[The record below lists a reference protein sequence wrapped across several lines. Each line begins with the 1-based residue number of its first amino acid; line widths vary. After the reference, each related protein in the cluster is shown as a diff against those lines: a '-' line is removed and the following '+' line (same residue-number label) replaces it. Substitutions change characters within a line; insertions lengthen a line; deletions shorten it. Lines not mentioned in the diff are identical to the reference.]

1 VEGEVRT
8 GGKNRI
14 CEKRLG
20 KWEKMVEGFS
30 DTISRFFL
38 GNISTL
44 LFELLDDLE
53 NGVGR
58 AGEVMAEFGLKHR

>member
-1 VEGEVRT
+1 MEGEVRT
-8 GGKNRI
+8 GGKNGI

-30 DTISRFFL
+30 DTIARFFF

-44 LFELLDDLE
+44 FFELLDDLE
-53 NGVGR
+53 NGVGG
-58 AGEVMAEFGLKHR
+58 AG